1 MEFAGQGF
9 GGGAQVGGE
18 VFHFHGDFYRVL
30 FVFIGKGG
38 EVGGQSCFHFFH
50 HEEAGLVFC
59 VRHALGVHFQK
70 FQGQAGGFQEEGVEV
85 GFAEE
90 AGVRFFQGV
99 DVNALGSGTEEGI
112 NPFVAAGG
120 EEAEELFSAAAGEHV
135 HFHGAFCHDDEE
147 GVFAWLPYG
156 FAFAEVAVEDEAF
169 YLVLFLFGEV
179 VEEGDDG
186 YAVMFFHGNLLFIKI

>member
-1 MEFAGQGF
+1 MRKRVWFSVSAMRWAF
-9 GGGAQVGGE
+9 ISRSFRARLGGV
-18 VFHFHGDFYRVL
+18 
-30 FVFIGKGG
+30 
-38 EVGGQSCFHFFH
+38 
-50 HEEAGLVFC
+50 
-59 VRHALGVHFQK
+59 
-70 FQGQAGGFQEEGVEV
+70 QEEGVEV

-90 AGVRFFQGV
+90 AGVCFFQGV

-112 NPFVAAGG
+112 DPFIAAGG

-147 GVFAWLPYG
+147 GVFAWLLYG